1 MLHYSKDFEAR
12 LHRGKSMLDSD
23 FVSSRRNDM
32 RDQLKGCELRL
43 KCLLRRTRQVGR
55 LYLERSK
62 LLGGLIINIE
72 LTST

>member
-1 MLHYSKDFEAR
+1 
-12 LHRGKSMLDSD
+12 MLDSD

-43 KCLLRRTRQVGR
+43 KCLLRRTRQVGQ

>member
-1 MLHYSKDFEAR
+1 
-12 LHRGKSMLDSD
+12 MLDSD
-23 FVSSRRNDM
+23 FVSSSRNDM

>member
-1 MLHYSKDFEAR
+1 
-12 LHRGKSMLDSD
+12 MLDSD

-43 KCLLRRTRQVGR
+43 KCLLRRTRQVGG
-55 LYLERSK
+55 LYLDRSK